1 MTVAYES
8 AVVKAIRGFKAEL
21 RAHEGVQINLM
32 ANRYLDVERALESN
46 IAALSEQITR
56 LASEGM
62 EPSWSQLYRL
72 ERWQTLQL
80 QTMEEL
86 ARFNGWA
93 VDVIKAE
100 QLDMMTRGIDNASA
114 ALESM
119 KPGLGQF
126 TKMPHDALQGMVG
139 IARDGSPLGDLLAS
153 SYPAMRDSM
162 TRELVKSVALGRNPR
177 VTAAAV
183 RKATGM
189 GLDRALNI
197 ARTEQLRVYREATR
211 ESYVTAGVRMYQRI
225 ASLDER
231 TCCGCAVADGE
242 ILSTEAEFD
251 EHCQGRCF
259 VSGTVAAGPPVGA
272 ATSRKYVGEVVTVGT
287 ASGNLVT
294 VTPNHAILTDRGWIA
309 AGLLREGDNV
319 VSSGGSERVASPVDP
334 HEYQVPTRIEDVR
347 RALGMNRIVTVPAA
361 AENFH
366 GDGRGGKC
374 EVYVVGADRLLGDS
388 LESLL
393 AEVGSEL
400 NLGRGNVQ
408 AHPLARQ
415 GTPALLLHRLLA
427 APEILLH
434 QLAQSGA
441 LLGRQPLAAEAIGG
455 GLSAPLYAGL
465 AQMHLDSAARDPE
478 GIGKRLLRFSG
489 EVASRNFGVR
499 QAEPGAMLRGPLA
512 DSESVAILATA
523 KQPASLEQIREGLL
537 RSVPAGRDVLRTLAS
552 NVVLDHVLD
561 VSGRRFSGHVYN
573 LQTQGHWYSANS
585 IIAHNCDLLP
595 IVVGVENPQAQSY
608 QDWYGRQDEAT
619 QRSILGPGRYDALK
633 SGSASWKD
641 LGTHTHSDQW
651 GGSYVATPVS
661 NLPAVTAVAA

>member
-1 MTVAYES
+1 MTTVVES
-8 AVVKAIRGFKAEL
+8 KVVTAIRGFKAEL

-32 ANRYLDVERALESN
+32 ATKYLDVERALESN
-46 IAALSEQITR
+46 IAALSEQIAR
-56 LASEGM
+56 LAAQGV
-62 EPSWSQLYRL
+62 EPSWSQLYRM

-139 IARDGSPLGDLLAS
+139 VARDGSPLGDLLAS
-153 SYPAMRDSM
+153 SYPAIRDVM
-162 TRELVKSVALGRNPR
+162 TRELIRSVALGRNPR
-177 VTAAAV
+177 VTAALV

-189 GLDRALNI
+189 GLDRALTI
-197 ARTEQLRVYREATR
+197 ARTEQMRVYREASR
-211 ESYVTAGVRMYQRI
+211 ESYQAAGCQFWQRI
-225 ASLDER
+225 SGLGENSCIACIVL
-231 TCCGCAVADGE
+231 DGE
-242 ILSTEAEFD
+242 ILPVSEPLD
-251 EHCQGRCF
+251 DHPNGLCF
-259 VSGTVAAGPPVGA
+259 VPGTVAAGPPVSV
-272 ATSRKYVGEVVTVGT
+272 ATSRKYVGEVVSVGT

-294 VTPNHAILTDRGWIA
+294 VTPNHPILTDRGWVK
-309 AGLLREGDNV
+309 AGLLREGDHV
-319 VSSGGSERVASPVDP
+319 VSGGGRERVTSPVDP

-347 RALGMNRIVTVPAA
+347 RALGMSRLRHVPTS

-366 GDGRGGKC
+366 GDGRFGEC

-400 NLGRGNVQ
+400 DLGRGNVQ

-415 GTPALLLHRLLA
+415 GSLALLLHRLLA
-427 APEILLH
+427 TPEIFLH
-434 QLAQSGA
+434 HLAGLRPVPGGHALACNLGGLQLAAPSDIGFGQSLRNRAPRHAVG
-441 LLGRQPLAAEAIGG
+441 LGE
-455 GLSAPLYAGL
+455 
-465 AQMHLDSAARDPE
+465 
-478 GIGKRLLRFSG
+478 RLLRVAG
-489 EVASRNFGVR
+489 QVASGNLPVGEYAPKLGSR
-499 QAEPGAMLRGPLA
+499 LDA
-512 DSESVAILATA
+512 DESVSLRATA

-537 RSVPAGRDVLRTLAS
+537 RSVPAGRDVLRALAG
-552 NVVLDHVLD
+552 NVVLDRVLD

-585 IIAHNCDLLP
+585 IIAHNCDMLP
-595 IVVGVENPQAQSY
+595 IVPDVANPVAESGQA
-608 QDWYGRQDEAT
+608 WFERQPEST
-619 QRSILGPGRYDALK
+619 QLSIMGPGRFDAWK
-633 SGSASWKD
+633 SGTPLSDMATK
-641 LGTHTHSDQW
+641 THDPVW
-651 GGSYVATPVS
+651 GGSLTPTPIG
-661 NLPAVTAVAA
+661 NLPAVTAAAA